1 MRAEIKNLVRGMSG
15 MAGIAG
21 PVALIIATVF
31 ALYGRTLDVPFYLDD
46 ERALLNNYF
55 LRDLPEVFRHVVSQR
70 GLTNLTFALNYRMS
84 GWSLAPLH
92 LTNMLLHAGCGILVW
107 RLLCRLFQGRLL
119 PILGALL
126 FIAHPLQTQSVN
138 YLVQRATLLAA
149 FFFLLA
155 IVNFLRARELL
166 LAGAAWSTP
175 AHFRPYLV
183 ALFFGAC
190 ALLSKE
196 NAATLPLVLFAG
208 SLLLA
213 PPAGRSVWPTLRY
226 CLPFCVM
233 PLLLGAQLIVPLLG
247 AKNAIVYAPL
257 ASLAHNSP
265 LHYFVTQFTVMW
277 LYMRL
282 LFFPYGQAIEY
293 DYPVAEQ
300 LLQMDNFLA
309 LAGLLMLVGGAWGLR
324 KGKPLITFGIFWFF
338 LTISVESSFI
348 PLDPVFEHRL
358 YLPIIGYVA
367 IVLSLVAI
375 VSDKRIQLMIGGIML
390 AIFAFLTWERNQLWR
405 DPIALYENNLKIVN
419 NAERVVVNL
428 GSMYIDRR
436 QYEKAIAM
444 LEENIKKYENP
455 SMYNNLA
462 YAYCSTNQCDVAISL
477 LGKAIKTT
485 RQPAEIYQNL
495 SNIYRDIGNYQAA
508 IEVLFSGI
516 DKEWTDKDV
525 LNYEIGCLYL
535 DKKDY
540 DTALDYFRMVSSE
553 NYPVKIKT
561 DINIAG
567 IYLIKNDITKSK
579 EIIGRI
585 LKLEP
590 WNPDVIEKS
599 FWIHLGGNDRR
610 TAGEIVDRLRFID
623 PDRWQRLREIASE

>member
-1 MRAEIKNLVRGMSG
+1 MRAEIKNLARGATG
-15 MAGIAG
+15 MAG
-21 PVALIIATVF
+21 PVALIIATVV

-70 GLTNLTFALNYRMS
+70 GLTNLTFALNYRLS

-119 PILGALL
+119 PLLGALL

-166 LAGAAWSTP
+166 LAGTAWSAP
-175 AHFRPYLV
+175 AHLRPYLA

-213 PPAGRSVWPTLRY
+213 PLAGCSVWPTLRY

-277 LYMRL
+277 VYMRL
-282 LFFPYGQAIEY
+282 LVFPYGQALEY
-293 DYPVAEQ
+293 DYPVAAQ

-309 LAGLLMLVGGAWGLR
+309 LAGLLVLAGGAWGLR
-324 KGKPLITFGIFWFF
+324 KGKPIIAFGIFWFF

-358 YLPIIGYVA
+358 YLPITGYIAV
-367 IVLSLVAI
+367 VLSLMAI
-375 VSDKRIQLMIGGIML
+375 VSDKRIQLMIGSIII

-405 DPIALYENNLKIVN
+405 DPIALYENNLKVVR

-444 LEENIKKYENP
+444 LEENIKKYNNQ
-455 SMYNNLA
+455 SIYNNLA
-462 YAYCSTNQCDVAISL
+462 YAYCSINKCDMAISL
-477 LGKAIKTT
+477 LETAIDTT
-485 RQPAEIYQNL
+485 NQPAEIYQHL
-495 SNIYRDIGNYQAA
+495 SNIYRDIGKNSAA
-508 IEVLFSGI
+508 IEVLVSGLS
-516 DKEWTDKDV
+516 KEWTDKDV

-535 DKKDY
+535 DREDY
-540 DTALDYFRMVSSE
+540 DTALDHFRAVSLD
-553 NYPVKIKT
+553 NYSIKIKS
-561 DINIAG
+561 DINISG
-567 IYLIKNDITKSK
+567 IYLIKNDIEKSK
-579 EIIGRI
+579 EIVGRI

-590 WNPDVIEKS
+590 WNPDIIEKA

-623 PDRWQRLREIASE
+623 PGRWERLRKIASD